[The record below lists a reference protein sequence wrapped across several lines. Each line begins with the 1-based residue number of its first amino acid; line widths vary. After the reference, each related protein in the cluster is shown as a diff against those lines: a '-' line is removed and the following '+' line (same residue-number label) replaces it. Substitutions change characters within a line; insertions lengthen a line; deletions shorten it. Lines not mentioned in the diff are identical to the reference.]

1 MDKNIK
7 CRMNI
12 ETFREDVRTYI
23 AESGLNA
30 YRLSRQ
36 ARVETS
42 SLYNF
47 LNGKASLSGDSV
59 MKLWPFIYENPRRK
73 PPTATPTT
81 PPEPERGEGGEDAV

>member
-1 MDKNIK
+1 
-7 CRMNI
+7 MNI

-73 PPTATPTT
+73 PPTAIPTT
-81 PPEPERGEGGEDAV
+81 PPAGEPAKGGGENA